1 MVGFYRKNAHF
12 SDCCSYDVFLSW
24 NIKKVHEKWQRLL
37 TALPTAYTA
46 ITYTFDAQCL
56 KF

>member
-1 MVGFYRKNAHF
+1 
-12 SDCCSYDVFLSW
+12 VFLSW